1 MNKWVLGARP
11 RTLPAA
17 IAPVVVASALVGGD
31 FNWFR
36 AALALKVAVWLQI
49 GVNFAND
56 YSDGVKGTDED
67 RVGPIRLVGSGL
79 ATARSVKSAAFIS
92 FGIASIA
99 GAWLAFLTSPLLIV
113 IGVFSIAAAWGY
125 TGGKN
130 PYGYRGLGELSVF
143 LFFGV
148 IATMG
153 TYYAQTEKIT
163 LLSFIVSIPM
173 GALSCAILAINNLR
187 DRPKDELV
195 GKLTVAVRIGD
206 RKARV
211 MYVALLALAHIAAIA
226 TLIPTTLLTLLAL
239 PITLSISRQVLSG
252 VSGKELIP
260 VLGKTAKLQMVF
272 SILLA
277 IGLWID

>member
-1 MNKWVLGARP
+1 MNKWILGARP

-17 IAPVVVASALVGGD
+17 IAPVVVATALVGAD

-67 RVGPIRLVGSGL
+67 RVGPTRLVASGM
-79 ATARSVKSAAFIS
+79 ATASAVRNAAFIS
-92 FGIASIA
+92 FAIASIA
-99 GAWLAFLTSPLLIV
+99 GAWLALLTTPWLIL
-113 IGVFSIAAAWGY
+113 IGVISIAAAWGY
-125 TGGKN
+125 TGGDN
-130 PYGYRGLGELSVF
+130 PYGYKGLGDLSVF

-148 IATMG
+148 VATMG
-153 TYYAQTEKIT
+153 TYYTQTEKIT

-187 DRPKDELV
+187 DRPKDALA

-206 RKARV
+206 RNARL
-211 MYVALLALAHIAAIA
+211 MYAALLALAHFAAIA
-226 TLIPTTLLTLLAL
+226 TLIPTALLTLLVL
-239 PITLSISRQVLSG
+239 PMSIAISRQVLSG
-252 VSGKELIP
+252 ISGKELIP
-260 VLGKTAKLQMVF
+260 VLGRTGMLQMVF

-277 IGLWID
+277 IGLGIH

>member
-1 MNKWVLGARP
+1 MNKWILGARP

-17 IAPVVVASALVGGD
+17 VAPVVVATALVGAD

-36 AALALKVAVWLQI
+36 AVLALKVAVWLQI

-56 YSDGVKGTDED
+56 YSDGVKGTDAD
-67 RVGPIRLVGSGL
+67 RVGPIRLVASGL
-79 ATARSVKSAAFIS
+79 TSAASVKAAAFIS
-92 FGIASIA
+92 FAIASVA
-99 GAWLAFLTSPLLIV
+99 GTWLAILTSPLLIV
-113 IGVFSIAAAWGY
+113 VGVASIAAAWGY

-153 TYYAQTEKIT
+153 TYYAQTEEVT
-163 LLSFIVSIPM
+163 LLSFIISIPM

-195 GKLTVAVRIGD
+195 GKLTIAVRIGD
-206 RKARV
+206 RNARR
-211 MYVALLALAHIAAIA
+211 MYVFLLALAHLAALA
-226 TLIPTTLLTLLAL
+226 TLIPTTLITLLAL
-239 PITLSISRQVLSG
+239 PLSISISRQVLSG
-252 VSGKELIP
+252 ISGKELIP
-260 VLGKTAKLQMVF
+260 ILGKTGKLQMVF
-272 SILLA
+272 AILFA
-277 IGLWID
+277 IGLGIQ

>member
-1 MNKWVLGARP
+1 MNKWILGARP

-17 IAPVVVASALVGGD
+17 IAPVVVATALVGSD
-31 FNWFR
+31 FNLLR

-56 YSDGVKGTDED
+56 YSDGVKGTDAD
-67 RVGPIRLVGSGL
+67 RVGPIRLVASGM
-79 ATARSVKSAAFIS
+79 ATAKSVKAAAFIS
-92 FGIASIA
+92 FAIASIA
-99 GAWLAFLTSPLLIV
+99 GAWLALLTSPLLIAV
-113 IGVFSIAAAWGY
+113 GVASIAAAWSY

-130 PYGYRGLGELSVF
+130 PYGYKGLGELSVF

-153 TYYAQTEKIT
+153 TYYAQTEELT

-187 DRPKDELV
+187 DRPKDALV

-206 RKARV
+206 RNARLMFV
-211 MYVALLALAHIAAIA
+211 SLLLVAHLAVIA

-239 PITLSISRQVLSG
+239 PMSISISRQVLSG
-252 VSGKELIP
+252 ISGKELIP
-260 VLGKTAKLQMVF
+260 LLGKTGKLQMLF

-277 IGLWID
+277 VGLGIQ

>member
-1 MNKWVLGARP
+1 MNKWILGARP

-17 IAPVVVASALVGGD
+17 IAPVVVATALAAPD

-56 YSDGVKGTDED
+56 YSDGVKGTDAD
-67 RVGPIRLVGSGL
+67 RVGPTRLVASGMS
-79 ATARSVKSAAFIS
+79 TASAVKTAAYVS
-92 FGIASIA
+92 FAVASIA
-99 GAWLAFLTSPLLIV
+99 GAWLALLTSPWLIL
-113 IGVFSIAAAWGY
+113 IGVISIAAAWGY

-130 PYGYRGLGELSVF
+130 PYGYKGLGELSVF

-148 IATMG
+148 VATMG
-153 TYYAQTEKIT
+153 SYYAQTEQIT

-187 DRPKDELV
+187 DRPKDALV

-206 RKARV
+206 RNARL
-211 MYVALLALAHIAAIA
+211 MYVALLALAHLAAIA
-226 TLIPTTLLTLLAL
+226 TLIPTALLTVIAL
-239 PITLSISRQVLSG
+239 PMSIALSRQLLSG
-252 VSGKELIP
+252 ISGKELIP
-260 VLGKTAKLQMVF
+260 VLGRTGKLQMVF

-277 IGLWID
+277 IGLGID

>member
-1 MNKWVLGARP
+1 MNKWILGARP

-17 IAPVVVASALVGGD
+17 IAPVVVASALVGTD

-79 ATARSVKSAAFIS
+79 ATAKSVKTAAFIS

-99 GAWLAFLTSPLLIV
+99 GTWLAFLTSPLLIL
-113 IGVFSIAAAWGY
+113 IGVLSIAAAWGY

-153 TYYAQTEKIT
+153 TYYAQTEEIT

-226 TLIPTTLLTLLAL
+226 TLIPTTLLTLVAL

-252 VSGKELIP
+252 ISGKELIP
-260 VLGKTAKLQMVF
+260 VLGKTAKLQMIF

-277 IGLWID
+277 VGLWID

>member
-1 MNKWVLGARP
+1 MNKWILGARP

-17 IAPVVVASALVGGD
+17 IAPVVVATALVGTD

-79 ATARSVKSAAFIS
+79 ATAKSVKAAAFIS
-92 FGIASIA
+92 FGIASVA
-99 GAWLAFLTSPLLIV
+99 GTWLAFLTSPLLIV
-113 IGVFSIAAAWGY
+113 LGILSIAAAWGY

-153 TYYAQTEKIT
+153 TYYTQTEEIT
-163 LLSFIVSIPM
+163 LLSFVVSIPM
-173 GALSCAILAINNLR
+173 GALSCAILAVNNLR

-195 GKLTVAVRIGD
+195 GKLTIAVRIGD
-206 RKARV
+206 RKARF

-226 TLIPTTLLTLLAL
+226 TLIPTTLLTLLVL
-239 PITLSISRQVLSG
+239 PMSLSISRQVLSG
-252 VSGKELIP
+252 ISGKELIP
-260 VLGKTAKLQMVF
+260 VLGKTGKLQMIF
-272 SILLA
+272 AILLA
-277 IGLWID
+277 VGLWID

>member
-1 MNKWVLGARP
+1 MNKWILGARP

-17 IAPVVVASALVGGD
+17 IAPVVVATALVGAD
-31 FNWFR
+31 FNWFL

-56 YSDGVKGTDED
+56 YSDGVKGTDAD
-67 RVGPIRLVGSGL
+67 RVGPTRLVASGM
-79 ATARSVKSAAFIS
+79 ATASAVKFAAIVS
-92 FGIASIA
+92 FAIASIA
-99 GAWLAFLTSPLLIV
+99 GAWLALLTSPWLIL
-113 IGVFSIAAAWGY
+113 IGVISIAAAWGY

-130 PYGYRGLGELSVF
+130 PYGYKGLGELSVF

-148 IATMG
+148 VATMG
-153 TYYAQTEKIT
+153 TYYAQTEQIT

-187 DRPKDELV
+187 DRPKDALV

-206 RKARV
+206 RNARL
-211 MYVALLALAHIAAIA
+211 MYVALLALAHLAAIA
-226 TLIPTTLLTLLAL
+226 TLIPTVLLTVLAL
-239 PITLSISRQVLSG
+239 PMSIAISRQVLSG
-252 VSGKELIP
+252 ISGRELIP
-260 VLGKTAKLQMVF
+260 VLGRTGKLQMVF

-277 IGLWID
+277 IGLGIH

>member
-1 MNKWVLGARP
+1 MNKWILGARP

-17 IAPVVVASALVGGD
+17 IAPVVVATALVGSD
-31 FNWFR
+31 FNLLR

-56 YSDGVKGTDED
+56 YSDGVKGTDAD
-67 RVGPIRLVGSGL
+67 RVGPIRLVASGM
-79 ATARSVKSAAFIS
+79 ATAKSVKAAAFIS
-92 FGIASIA
+92 FAIASIA
-99 GAWLAFLTSPLLIV
+99 GAWLALLTSPLLIAV
-113 IGVFSIAAAWGY
+113 GVASIAAAWGY

-130 PYGYRGLGELSVF
+130 PYGYKGLGELSVF

-153 TYYAQTEKIT
+153 TYYAQTEELT

-187 DRPKDELV
+187 DRPKDALV

-206 RKARV
+206 RNARLMFV
-211 MYVALLALAHIAAIA
+211 SLLLVAHLAVIA

-239 PITLSISRQVLSG
+239 PMSISISRQVLSG
-252 VSGKELIP
+252 ISGKELIP
-260 VLGKTAKLQMVF
+260 LLGKTGKLQMLF

-277 IGLWID
+277 VGLGIQ

>member
-1 MNKWVLGARP
+1 MNKWILGARP

-17 IAPVVVASALVGGD
+17 IAPVVVATALVGAD

-56 YSDGVKGTDED
+56 YSDGVKGTDAD
-67 RVGPIRLVGSGL
+67 RVGPTRLVASGM
-79 ATARSVKSAAFIS
+79 ATASAVKFAAIVS
-92 FGIASIA
+92 FAIASIA
-99 GAWLAFLTSPLLIV
+99 GAWLALLTSPWLIL
-113 IGVFSIAAAWGY
+113 IGVISIAAAWGY

-130 PYGYRGLGELSVF
+130 PYGYKGLGELSVF

-148 IATMG
+148 VATMG
-153 TYYAQTEKIT
+153 TYYAQTEQIT

-187 DRPKDELV
+187 DRPKDALV

-206 RKARV
+206 RNARL
-211 MYVALLALAHIAAIA
+211 MYVALLALAHLAAIA
-226 TLIPTTLLTLLAL
+226 TLIPTVLLTVLAL
-239 PITLSISRQVLSG
+239 PMSIAISRQVLSG
-252 VSGKELIP
+252 ISGRELIP
-260 VLGKTAKLQMVF
+260 VLGRTGKLQMVF

-277 IGLWID
+277 IGLGIH